1 MKMPFCYDKLWKL
14 LIDKKLNKTKLLE
27 VAGISSAT
35 VTAMAKN
42 EYVAMR
48 VLDKICN
55 ALDCKIEDVVEHTRE
70 NAEE

>member
-55 ALDCKIEDVVEHTRE
+55 ALDCKIEDIVEHTRE